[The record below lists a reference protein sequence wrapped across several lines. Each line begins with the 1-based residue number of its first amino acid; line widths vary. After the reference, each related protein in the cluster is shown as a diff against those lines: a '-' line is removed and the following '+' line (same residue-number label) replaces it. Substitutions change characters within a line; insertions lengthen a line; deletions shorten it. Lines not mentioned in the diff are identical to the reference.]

1 MLSYNYKKRAGR
13 TALPF
18 TCSRM
23 LRYLSRVNGA
33 FLFLDLRF
41 TCPEIGQAPLQLKI
55 ISPKIGIFRKV
66 ILQMLLVYAI
76 ICLGNK
82 VLVEFQ
88 STATR
93 NPR

>member
-1 MLSYNYKKRAGR
+1 M
-13 TALPF
+13 PF

-41 TCPEIGQAPLQLKI
+41 TCPETGQSPLQLKM

-66 ILQMLLVYAI
+66 ILQTVFTYAI
-76 ICLGNK
+76 MCLGNK